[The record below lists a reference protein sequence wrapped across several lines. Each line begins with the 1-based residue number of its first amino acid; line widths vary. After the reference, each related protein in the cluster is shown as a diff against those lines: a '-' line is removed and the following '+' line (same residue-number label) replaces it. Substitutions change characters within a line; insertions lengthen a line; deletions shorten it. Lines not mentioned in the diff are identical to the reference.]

1 MGGGTPCGDN
11 HLQITEL
18 MKPFNISMATSFHHL
33 HGIFKII
40 IIIIIIIIISRLLS
54 SFGEPLG
61 GYLIGRYM
69 WMVK

>member
-1 MGGGTPCGDN
+1 
-11 HLQITEL
+11 
-18 MKPFNISMATSFHHL
+18 MATSFHHL
-33 HGIFKII
+33 HGIFKI